1 MILLESRADIAVAF
15 IGLLLGSA
23 IVAGI
28 DGLFIQAGIAFVIAM
43 SAWIAW
49 TDARTFTIPDGALL
63 AIAIVGAA
71 LRLNASADPAEA
83 SLRILIDLLVCGGAL
98 FALRE
103 AYYRMR
109 GYDGL
114 GFGDVKLAATGGVL
128 IGAVN
133 FSHALLAA
141 SLFGL
146 VLLLARPR
154 NGGDLSMVKLPFGL
168 VLAPACAAV
177 FIVSTAGW

>member
-1 MILLESRADIAVAF
+1 MILFESRAEIAVAF
-15 IGLLLGSA
+15 AGLLLASA

-28 DGLFIQAGIAFVIAM
+28 DVLFIQAGIAFVLAM
-43 SAWIAW
+43 TAWIAW

-63 AIAIVGAA
+63 AIAIIGAS

-83 SLRILIDLLVCGGAL
+83 SLGILVDFLVCGGAL

-109 GYDGL
+109 GHDGL
-114 GFGDVKLAATGGVL
+114 GLGDVKLAATGGVL

-141 SLFGL
+141 SLLGL

-154 NGGDLSMVKLPFGL
+154 NGDELSMVRLPFGL

-177 FIVSTAGW
+177 FIFSTAGW